1 MLLIYILLFVLF
13 CAGAFAMHAAPAV
26 WHAGLW
32 IFGGFALL
40 NVLYVLFWVA
50 VASTVDDEKPLEK
63 PNRLCC
69 FGCRNIPRWLCFWFR
84 VRVHLTGEE
93 LLPEEG
99 RFVMVSNHRSG
110 FDPLTVEA
118 ALGKRG
124 LAFISKPSNLKI
136 PFVGKLGYGACFL
149 PIDREND
156 RKALRTILTAVDYI
170 KKDFCS
176 IVIYPEGTRSRTGE
190 LLPFHAGSFKIAQK
204 ANVPLVIACTS
215 GSEQVMHNCLLR
227 TTPVELRILEVLP
240 AEKVKATHTQELAA
254 YSRGLMEA
262 ALNGERSE
270 ASA

>member
-1 MLLIYILLFVLF
+1 MLTVFLLLFVLF
-13 CAGAFAMHAAPAV
+13 LAAAALLHASPAV
-26 WHAGLW
+26 WTAGLW
-32 IFGGFALL
+32 AFGVFAAL

-63 PNRLCC
+63 PRPLCC
-69 FGCRNIPRWLCFWFR
+69 FGCRHIPRWLCFWFR
-84 VRVHLTGEE
+84 VRVLLTGEE
-93 LLPEEG
+93 LVPEEG
-99 RFVMVSNHRSG
+99 RFVIVSNHRSG
-110 FDPLTVEA
+110 FDPLTLEV

-136 PFVGKLGYGACFL
+136 PFVGKLAYGGCFL

-156 RKALRTILTAVDYI
+156 RKALKTILTAVDYI

-176 IVIYPEGTRSRTGE
+176 MGIYPEGTRSKTGE

-227 TTPVELRILEVLP
+227 TTQVKLHILEVLP
-240 AEKVKATHTQELAA
+240 AEKVKAMNTQELAA

-262 ALNGERSE
+262 ALNGEKSE
-270 ASA
+270 ESA